1 MEQANPV
8 VCIARL
14 CAPSRSRAEFA
25 QAARNHFGKYRSAS
39 SPHHPVAVSALT
51 YRDLLRIRT
60 QYGVHKRTSTF
71 AHGIREDRAANVDG
85 LQYRHVL
92 TPTDREVV
100 VRDYS
105 GQTRSMRMFGAN
117 NYLGFATHPVVLQR
131 VKDAISEY
139 GVGVG
144 GPPALNGHGPLQRE
158 LQDRLAALEG
168 QEAALLYG
176 TGYSAN
182 VGLMSALPS
191 SKDFAVYDAQSHAS
205 FIDGLKLGKVS
216 GRTFPHR
223 DYRTLDATL
232 SEIRGDY
239 RDVFVSV
246 EGVYSMSGDVG
257 RLDRAAEIA
266 KKHDSILIV
275 DDAHGTGVTGPNG
288 RGTVAMF
295 DVAKEVDVIVG
306 TFSKSFAV
314 SGGFIAGNR
323 DIVEYLRYFS
333 RAHVFS
339 ASLSTAVCAAVIAG
353 LDVLESEPH
362 IHARLMDNA
371 ANFAE
376 TLQGMGFE
384 ASGVTPIFSLPAP
397 RGADVRAMAHAFHDR
412 GLFVNHVEA
421 PVVPAS
427 EQRFRLSVSS
437 LHTDEDLAELA
448 GAIEEVWE
456 TYTPETPP
464 TEIEE
469 DMPTLD
475 AFEGGF

>member
-1 MEQANPV
+1 M
-8 VCIARL
+8 
-14 CAPSRSRAEFA
+14 
-25 QAARNHFGKYRSAS
+25 
-39 SPHHPVAVSALT
+39 SALT

-60 QYGVHKRTSTF
+60 QYGVTKRTSTF
-71 AHGIREDRAANVDG
+71 AHRIREDRAANIDG

-92 TPTDREVV
+92 TETDREVT

-105 GQTRSMRMFGAN
+105 GEVRPMRMFGAN
-117 NYLGFATHPVVLQR
+117 NYLGFATHPVVVKR
-131 VKDAISEY
+131 VQEAVATY

-191 SKDFAVYDAQSHAS
+191 SKDFAVYDAHSHAS
-205 FIDGLKLGKVS
+205 FIDGLKLGKVP

-223 DYRTLDATL
+223 DLRALDATL
-232 SEIRGDY
+232 AEVRGDY

-246 EGVYSMSGDVG
+246 EGVYSMTGDVA
-257 RLDRAAEIA
+257 RLDRVAETCT
-266 KKHDSILIV
+266 KHDAMLIV

-314 SGGFIAGNR
+314 SGGFIAANR

-339 ASLSTAVCAAVIAG
+339 ASLSSAVCAAVIAG
-353 LDVLESEPH
+353 LDVLESEPE
-362 IHARLMDNA
+362 IHTRLMDHA

-397 RGADVRAMAHAFHDR
+397 LGADVRAMAHAFHDR

-427 EQRFRLSVSS
+427 EQRFRISLSA
-437 LHTDEDLAELA
+437 LHTEEDLAELA
-448 GAIEEVWE
+448 GAIEEIWE
-456 TYTPETPP
+456 AYAPAEPP
-464 TEIEE
+464 THVEE